1 MSAGHLCGCM
11 TKLLLDV
18 ALVDLGTGGKASG
31 KGMTEELEGALGL
44 AEIAANAGGYCT
56 RA

>member
-1 MSAGHLCGCM
+1 M

-18 ALVDLGTGGKASG
+18 ALVDLGTGGKASA